1 MAILIAHQG
10 ADWNA
15 ELYDQCIQS
24 AIPDQSNPPE
34 GLVASFAAP
43 GERGGWRVVDVWES
57 QADWESFRDD
67 TLIPVVQEMQAPG
80 FDSEISELHNKIV
93 SELVAA

>member
-1 MAILIAHQG
+1 MAILIVHQG

-15 ELYDQCIQS
+15 ELYDQSIQRV
-24 AIPDQSNPPE
+24 IPDPSNPPQ
-34 GLVASFAAP
+34 GLVATFGAP
-43 GERGGWRVVDVWES
+43 GEHGGWRVVDVWES

-67 TLIPVVQEMQAPG
+67 TLIPVVQEIQAPP
-80 FDSEISELHNKIV
+80 FSSEISELHSKIV

>member
-1 MAILIAHQG
+1 MAILITHRG

-15 ELYDQCIQS
+15 QLYDQAIQR
-24 AIPDQSNPPE
+24 AIPDPSNPPE

-43 GERGGWRVVDVWES
+43 GESAGWRVVDVWES
-57 QADWESFRDD
+57 KADWERFRDD
-67 TLIPVVQEMQAPG
+67 DLVPVIQDMQGPP
-80 FDSEISELHNKIV
+80 FHSEISELHNKIV

>member
-15 ELYDQCIQS
+15 ELYDQAIGR

-43 GERGGWRVVDVWES
+43 GESGGWRVVDVWES
-57 QADWESFRDD
+57 
-67 TLIPVVQEMQAPG
+67 
-80 FDSEISELHNKIV
+80 
-93 SELVAA
+93 